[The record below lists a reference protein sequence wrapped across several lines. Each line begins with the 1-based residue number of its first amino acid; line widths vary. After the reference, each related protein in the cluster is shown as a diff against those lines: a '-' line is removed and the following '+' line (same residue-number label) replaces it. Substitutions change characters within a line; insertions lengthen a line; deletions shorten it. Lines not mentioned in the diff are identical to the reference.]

1 MIKYVKLH
9 YNVALSNYEI
19 ELVIDEISQ
28 AQRLMGI
35 INEELKLD
43 EAEEHMEDDLSELEN
58 VSEVYAATING
69 EPCYYN
75 SNTYVEYRCPVCDEK
90 YILAP
95 HEWEEGGTS
104 FYCECCGEEIRCIAN
119 PDIK

>member
-1 MIKYVKLH
+1 MIKDAQLH

-19 ELVIDEISQ
+19 KLVIDELSQ

-43 EAEEHMEDDLSELEN
+43 EAETHIEDGYSAAE
-58 VSEVYAATING
+58 EVIETYAATING
-69 EPCYYN
+69 EPYYYT
-75 SNTYVEYRCPVCDEK
+75 SNTYIDYHCPTCNEK

-95 HEWEEGGTS
+95 HEWEEGGVT
-104 FYCECCGEEIRCIAN
+104 FQCDCCGEEAKCVIN
-119 PDIK
+119 QDIK

>member
-1 MIKYVKLH
+1 MIKDVQLH
-9 YNVALSNYEI
+9 YNVALSSYEI
-19 ELVIDEISQ
+19 KLVIDEISQ

-43 EAEEHMEDDLSELEN
+43 EAEEHMEDGYPDAE
-58 VSEVYAATING
+58 EVAETYAATING
-69 EPCYYN
+69 EPYYYN
-75 SNTYVEYRCPVCDEK
+75 SNAYVDYRCPVCDEK

-95 HEWEEGGTS
+95 HEWEEGET
-104 FYCECCGEEIRCIAN
+104 FFHCECCGEEIKCIAN